1 MYSTKSLIQGGV
13 DDDGKISVK
22 IQYPDT
28 TTTRMQLSP
37 DMKLQEILT
46 TICYQQVLH
55 VDKHTLIIIN
65 NGKEEDPRMDK
76 PLGYYKNIQKILVK
90 YSGPAEGKWSCSK
103 KTLSFFKNSCL
114 SSLFL
119 NDCV

>member
-1 MYSTKSLIQGGV
+1 MYNTKSSAASAAVAPVGG
-13 DDDGKISVK
+13 DGKISVK

-76 PLGYYKNIQKILVK
+76 PLNYYKNIQKILVK
-90 YSGPAEGKWSCSK
+90 YSGPPEGKNRAEICR
-103 KTLSFFKNSCL
+103 LFFL
-114 SSLFL
+114 Y
-119 NDCV
+119 